1 LRRGGS
7 LKSKRKNPEE
17 LVLSILR
24 ELGESNINTLRRKT
38 GLNYY
43 VLLRALESLI
53 SRGIIIER
61 RIGRL
66 RLFVMSTGDQHT
78 V

>member
-1 LRRGGS
+1 M
-7 LKSKRKNPEE
+7 KSKRKNPEE
-17 LVLSILR
+17 LVLSVLR

-53 SRGIIIER
+53 SRGIVVEK
-61 RIGRL
+61 RIGKL
-66 RLFVMSTGDQHT
+66 RLFATSTGDQRA

>member
-1 LRRGGS
+1 M
-7 LKSKRKNPEE
+7 KSKRKNPEE

-53 SRGIIIER
+53 SRGIVIER

>member
-1 LRRGGS
+1 

-53 SRGIIIER
+53 SRGIVIER

>member
-1 LRRGGS
+1 LRRGGN
-7 LKSKRKNPEE
+7 LKHKRKNPEE
-17 LVLSILR
+17 VVLSILR

-43 VLLRALESLI
+43 VLLRALKSLI
-53 SRGIIIER
+53 SKGIVIEK

-66 RLFVMSTGDQHT
+66 RLFAMSTDDQRI

>member
-1 LRRGGS
+1 M
-7 LKSKRKNPEE
+7 KSKRKNPEE

>member
-1 LRRGGS
+1 